1 MLARRRVDPF
11 VLGLAGIMFP
21 LYLTGPVGLAGFFAI
36 CGLYVVFSSGRRA
49 RTFALSASGVVLLYC
64 AWSISLIALRGELE
78 TGNRQLGFMLLLFA
92 AVFIGPGLC
101 LVRRPLR
108 TFVIGARIGSLV
120 AFIVALA
127 MMIYHGHELDRY
139 SGGGNAAIVALLVLL
154 GALVS
159 TIRLDE
165 PPRFLPN
172 GLQYIALASFPIFL
186 TETRAVL
193 ILVPV
198 LFVAEFF
205 FWSLGWRPRVR
216 NRSYAALLI
225 GMGALLLAP
234 PVQHMIIDRFYS
246 VYEYYVAGANTYD
259 MESGNIRLTMWM
271 SGLAV
276 LKQHFFTGVGL
287 MDMFALMKV
296 EAGSHAAMIDGFK
309 HVHNFVLQ
317 ELLANGIVGL
327 VLLLSIPVA
336 FLLTAFRQTTHPSIR
351 RCAIYFYASVAT
363 FGLLHDP
370 FYHEL
375 CLATSMLFFGC
386 HMAQFRRWNM
396 LTPMAARK
404 V

>member
-1 MLARRRVDPF
+1 MLARRRIDLW

-21 LYLTGPVGLAGFFAI
+21 LYLPGPVGIASFFAI
-36 CGLYVVFSSGRRA
+36 CGLYVVFSNPRRT
-49 RTFALSASGVVLLYC
+49 RSYVLSAYGVVVLYC
-64 AWSISLIALRGELE
+64 AWSIFLIAMRGELE
-78 TGNRQLGFMLLLFA
+78 TGNRQLGFMLLLFGA
-92 AVFIGPGLC
+92 TFIGPGLC

-108 TFVIGARIGSLV
+108 TFVLSTRIGSLAAFAV
-120 AFIVALA
+120 AFGML
-127 MMIYHGHELDRY
+127 MYHGHDLERY

-154 GALVS
+154 GAIVA
-159 TIRLDE
+159 TIRLDQ

-225 GMGALLLAP
+225 GMGALLLLP
-234 PVQHMIIDRFYS
+234 PVQDMLIDRFYS
-246 VYEYYVAGANTYD
+246 VYEYYVAGANTYN
-259 MESGNIRLTMWM
+259 MESGDIRLTMWA
-271 SGLAV
+271 SALAV
-276 LKQHFFTGVGL
+276 IKQHPFTGVGL

-296 EAGSHAAMIDGFK
+296 EAGSHAGMIDGFK

-317 ELLANGIVGL
+317 ELLANGVVGL
-327 VLLLSIPVA
+327 VLLFAIPTA
-336 FLLTAFRQTTHPSIR
+336 LLLTVFRQTSQGSIR
-351 RCAIYFYASVAT
+351 RCAVYFYGSVAT

-375 CLATSMLFFGC
+375 CLSTSMLFFGC

-396 LTPMAARK
+396 LTLTAERK